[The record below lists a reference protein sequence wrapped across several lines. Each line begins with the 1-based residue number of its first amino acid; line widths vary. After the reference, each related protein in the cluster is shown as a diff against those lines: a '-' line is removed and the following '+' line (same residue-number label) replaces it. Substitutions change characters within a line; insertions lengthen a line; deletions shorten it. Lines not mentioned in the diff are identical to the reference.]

1 MGERGGE
8 RSIVRDAEFESVSS
22 PSLSS
27 KNIFDSSAKPRHAI
41 DLPHSTQTRK
51 GLARVVSIINLKG
64 GVGKTT
70 SVINIAARVA
80 ELGLRVLIIDIDSQ
94 GNCATGLGID
104 KSKVENTTK
113 TCSKS

>member
-1 MGERGGE
+1 MDGERGSE

-22 PSLSS
+22 PSISS

-41 DLPHSTQTRK
+41 DLPHSTPTRK

-80 ELGLRVLIIDIDSQ
+80 ELGLRVLIVDIDSQ
-94 GNCATGLGID
+94 GIVQQGLELTSQKLRIQPRH
-104 KSKVENTTK
+104 SF
-113 TCSKS
+113 